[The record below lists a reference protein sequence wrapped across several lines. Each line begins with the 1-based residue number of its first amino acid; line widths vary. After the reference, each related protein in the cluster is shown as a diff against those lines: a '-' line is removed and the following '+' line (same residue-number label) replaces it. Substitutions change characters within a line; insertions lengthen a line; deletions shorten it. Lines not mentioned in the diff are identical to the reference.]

1 MKESK
6 ISVVLT
12 VPQTGHIEDAL
23 VQYIDYLRNGNDE
36 DKQLA
41 KAVEKT
47 YDDFN
52 RQLKWQ

>member
-1 MKESK
+1 MKETK
-6 ISVVLT
+6 LSVVLT
-12 VPQTGHIEDAL
+12 VRQTGHIEDAL
-23 VQYIDYLRNGNDE
+23 VQYIDYLRGGDDD

>member
-1 MKESK
+1 MKETK
-6 ISVVLT
+6 LSVVLT
-12 VPQTGHIEDAL
+12 VRQTGHIEDAL
-23 VQYIDYLRNGNDE
+23 VQYIDYLRGGNDE

-47 YDDFN
+47 YDGFN

>member
-1 MKESK
+1 MGETK

-52 RQLKWQ
+52 KQLKWA

>member
-1 MKESK
+1 MKETK
-6 ISVVLT
+6 LSVVLT
-12 VPQTGHIEDAL
+12 VRQTGHIEDAL
-23 VQYIDYLRNGNDE
+23 VQYIDYLRGGDDE